1 MGALLWKFF
10 WGLILVCSLKLAHSF
25 LVFPRQGSFGL
36 LAAVA
41 IPLDLSPKTVYMAF
55 NFESN
60 YALPSNDSYNQ
71 WIDRWQ
77 LDEHFLGVPGNVT
90 PINARHKAS
99 EDLVPQNESKE
110 DEDSEVRRRSVGSPP
125 PIRRRDF
132 YRGIMNY
139 LTHYG
144 YNGSACLLRVICE
157 VSESPLD
164 AHNGLLGS
172 LFQILFMP
180 TTSAA
185 EEELQH
191 VDELYEATDAGTRGL
206 GCSDY
211 VANCRHSALD
221 LISLVL

>member
-1 MGALLWKFF
+1 MVAFHWVFFLGVALVL
-10 WGLILVCSLKLAHSF
+10 GLHLTHSF

-41 IPLDLSPKTVYMAF
+41 IPLDLGPKNVYMAF

-71 WIDRWQ
+71 WIDRWD
-77 LDEHFLGVPGNVT
+77 LDDHFMGVGGNVT
-90 PINARHKAS
+90 PINARHDRGEFPK
-99 EDLVPQNESKE
+99 
-110 DEDSEVRRRSVGSPP
+110 DEDNEVRRRSVGSPP
-125 PIRRRDF
+125 PFRRHDF
-132 YRGIMNY
+132 YRSIVNF

-144 YNGSACLLRVICE
+144 FNGSACLLRTICE

-164 AHNGLLGS
+164 AQNGLVGS

-185 EEELQH
+185 EGELQH
-191 VDELYEATDAGTRGL
+191 VDGLYEASDAGTRGL

-211 VANCRHSALD
+211 VDHCEHSALD
-221 LISLVL
+221 LISVVF

>member
-1 MGALLWKFF
+1 MGGFGWLFF
-10 WGLILVCSLKLAHSF
+10 WGLVLVCSLRLVQCF

-77 LDEHFLGVPGNVT
+77 LYEPFMGVPGNVT
-90 PINARHKAS
+90 PINARQQAT
-99 EDLVPQNESKE
+99 EDSALQE

-125 PIRRRDF
+125 PLRRRDF
-132 YRGIMNY
+132 YHGIMNY
-139 LTHYG
+139 LSHYG
-144 YNGSACLLRVICE
+144 FNGSACLLRVICE
-157 VSESPLD
+157 VSEAPLD
-164 AHNGLLGS
+164 AHNGLLGT

-191 VDELYEATDAGTRGL
+191 VDALYEATDAGTRGL

-211 VANCRHSALD
+211 VANCGHSALD
-221 LISLVL
+221 LISVVL